1 MTISVPQS
9 LFDKYNE
16 VCDWFLT
23 DDNMSRLCTLV
34 FPPKRTPCI
43 NCIKPV
49 GNSTTNTYKH
59 GGPASFTF
67 GNCPLCGG
75 SSFKEVE
82 ITDTIRLRIYFEK
95 SAWIKIGESTLITDA
110 EVMVIGFLSDVP
122 KLRRAVEVLLVKDNR
137 EAEYRTVLLGK
148 PYPHGFGKSRYF
160 IAYLKGA

>member
-34 FPPKRTPCI
+34 FPPKRTPCV
-43 NCIKPV
+43 NCIKPA
-49 GNSTTNTYKH
+49 GSSTTNIYKH
-59 GGPASFTF
+59 GGPAPFTF
-67 GNCPLCGG
+67 GSCPLCGG

-95 SAWIKIGESTLITDA
+95 SAWIKIGESTLIADA

-122 KLRRAVEVLLVKDNR
+122 KLRRAVEILLVKDNR
-137 EAEYRTVLLGK
+137 EAEYRTVLLGR
-148 PYPHGFGKSRYF
+148 PYPHGFGKSRF
-160 IAYLKGA
+160 FVAYLKGA

>member
-23 DDNMSRLCTLV
+23 NDNMSRLCTIV
-34 FPPKRTPCI
+34 YPPKRTPCI

-49 GNSTTNTYKH
+49 GTSTTSVYRH
-59 GGPASFTF
+59 GGPAPYVI
-67 GNCPLCGG
+67 GLCPLCGG
-75 SSFKEVE
+75 SSYKEIEV
-82 ITDTIRLRIYFEK
+82 TDTIRLRIYFEK
-95 SAWIKIGESTLITDA
+95 SAWIKIGESTLIADA

-122 KLRRAVEVLLVKDNR
+122 KLRRAVEILLVKDNR